1 MSSLVPL
8 QFYILSFFI
17 VSNSYMYVINLGQF
31 KFLFFLVIYV
41 LIAWTC
47 LHNFANSLLPL
58 ISGFPIL
65 FTSIVSVVSQILQV
79 ILSTTGKRGKSHA
92 LLKIKPFNWAKE

>member
-17 VSNSYMYVINLGQF
+17 VSNSYMDMINLGQF
-31 KFLFFLVIYV
+31 NFFLVIYV

-65 FTSIVSVVSQILQV
+65 FTSIVSVVNQILQV
-79 ILSTTGKRGKSHA
+79 ILSTTGKSGKSHA

>member
-17 VSNSYMYVINLGQF
+17 VSNSYIDVINLGQF
-31 KFLFFLVIYV
+31 NFFFLVIYV

-65 FTSIVSVVSQILQV
+65 FISIVSVVSQILQV